1 MISAHCNHAP
11 CAMGTLERTDRT
23 TYHSVNRVKCKRED
37 PFVLR
42 QITGQVSRPI
52 IRASAAALILIA
64 ALHAGAAA
72 AHGKVSLEE
81 DSCVR
86 RIGDSMVHFSAY
98 QPQHEP
104 SAQYCTEIP
113 KGGDTYLVV
122 DLVDD
127 ALRTMPIGMRVVRG
141 TSETED
147 ETVSYLRPSYHP
159 EGVIQSE
166 TSLDQGLYTVIITA
180 EGVPPLRYQYPL
192 RVQMINYANIFRTAV
207 GPLIGLLLLAVLA
220 YKLMKSKRMQRWRDS
235 RRP

>member
-1 MISAHCNHAP
+1 VVRQVAQA
-11 CAMGTLERTDRT
+11 GT
-23 TYHSVNRVKCKRED
+23 
-37 PFVLR
+37 
-42 QITGQVSRPI
+42 
-52 IRASAAALILIA
+52 AALILVT
-64 ALHAGAAA
+64 ALYAGTVA

-86 RIGDSMVHFSAY
+86 RIGDSMVHLSAY

-122 DLVDD
+122 DLVDQ
-127 ALRTMPIGMRVVRG
+127 ALREMPIGMRVIKG

-147 ETVSYLRPSYHP
+147 ETVSYLRPAYHP
-159 EGVIQSE
+159 DGVIKGE
-166 TSLDQGLYTVIITA
+166 TSLDKGLYTVIITA
-180 EGVPPLRYQYPL
+180 EGQPPLRYQYPL

-207 GPLIGLLLLAVLA
+207 GPLIGLLLLSLLL
-220 YKLMKSKRMQRWRDS
+220 YKLLKSKRVQRWRAS